1 MISYSIAALLIIII
15 DQVTKILVSSSFT
28 SSTVI
33 HLIPGIINI
42 VYLKNT
48 GAAFSMFSDHVDILG
63 IISAVFCIGV
73 IIYVLI
79 TKPKNKL
86 QLTSLTLI
94 FAGALGNAID
104 RIFRGFVIDFIE
116 TAFISFPVFN
126 IADIAITIG
135 AFLLVIYVIFFD
147 KESKEK

>member
-1 MISYSIAALLIIII
+1 
-15 DQVTKILVSSSFT
+15 
-28 SSTVI
+28 
-33 HLIPGIINI
+33 
-42 VYLKNT
+42 
-48 GAAFSMFSDHVDILG
+48 MFSDHVDILG

-73 IIYVLI
+73 IVYVCI
-79 TKPKNKL
+79 AKPKNKL
-86 QLTSLTLI
+86 QNISLTLI